1 MDNRGKTVCEE
12 LKAVRRRI
20 AEENGIE
27 LEIPECTYH
36 GPCKGT
42 CPRCESEVRFLE
54 NELARRIRMGKVA
67 TVAGLALTL
76 GVTGSAAAQSTE
88 PSAVPPSHER
98 QTGECEVTG
107 VVVDARSREP
117 LPFVSVMLYQDTAQ
131 AMVVQT
137 DFDGRYRFSVHRG
150 KYTLVVRGVVGYN
163 EYRREVIVKR
173 SSENQGTME
182 LVYNPAQYDT
192 YNTPRVDTIGLEI
205 PMMGLVEVVFETK
218 GTVVDLRTKEPLPF
232 VNVIFKKDGKVVAV
246 KATDFDGGYTAT
258 LPEGKYDLEVS
269 YVGYKRYMRA
279 GVEVPA
285 KEDVLVEL
293 QVDENAIMEEL
304 LGIITDPVVPLLDP
318 TVGGVQVG
326 AEVEGVPLR
335 IQY

>member
-1 MDNRGKTVCEE
+1 MNRGKVICKE
-12 LKAVRRRI
+12 LKEVRRKI
-20 AEENGIE
+20 AEENDIP
-27 LEIPECTYH
+27 LEIPECTYK
-36 GPCKGT
+36 GPCRGT

-54 NELARRIRMGKVA
+54 KALAQKIRMGKVA

-117 LPFVSVMLYQDTAQ
+117 LPFVSVMLYKDTAK
-131 AMVVQT
+131 AHVMQT
-137 DFDGRYRFSVHRG
+137 DFDGRYRFNVQRG
-150 KYTLVVRGVVGYN
+150 NYTLVVRSVGYN
-163 EYRREVIVKR
+163 EYRREVKVRK
-173 SSENQGTME
+173 SEEQCAME
-182 LVYNPAQYDT
+182 LTYNPAQNDTYDT
-192 YNTPRVDTIGLEI
+192 PKVDTIGMTA